1 MFNCIKLINDGFRKQ
16 VLKESLGSDIAKYQ
30 KWVDYDMER
39 YNRISDKT
47 LEEIKKAGLS
57 VVKDQYGEYEV
68 ITKSSITESTQDLF
82 EDSDRD
88 LFSEIKDIL
97 GDEYTYN
104 IKAPHLYLTSLDSSE
119 KEEVRKLLKDQGIEL
134 GTSIRSGVYKPMF
147 KRSEDQV
154 SSVALTQKYIKE
166 MTRGISP
173 DKPEGI
179 TPTFKYNNGDSV
191 KLQYMFWDLGIPE
204 GKGFVLDDDLFEE
217 MRQAVI
223 EAIETLKEKGV
234 VFKRADITAYRG
246 TSYIRGGWDI
256 VVVKDYIT
264 ESFTKSSITE
274 STQDLFEDSDINHI
288 KELFCDIYE
297 KLLKSSFSD
306 DDDLEEFREL
316 IDEYRTYTGKDIPVY
331 AHRAFEDVPED
342 KIKNFWDGYLYQ
354 YENDSLNEAN
364 LYEDVNIENEPDNEV
379 LRGILLSRGNKK
391 LTPEEQEVLDKYGFK
406 VDTRGGVKSIY
417 SPETGRKLSLFNHK
431 YDGWTLYVTI
441 PESGGRDLRY
451 FNSRADA
458 EASKID
464 IIKLLSTSRDAN
476 SSFMYNRQVYP
487 FGSSSIDYYDRRKDY
502 VEDDLAKLKDKLV
515 QAKEELLNYTEGTSQ
530 YYQAK
535 AKIADIESRISSLY
549 ADRKDVQKELEA
561 ERRKRNMYDADGF
574 SQRRYQQDVV
584 NNNIA
589 KYKELK
595 YRLDSAKKSV
605 EYYGRE
611 TNSVAKQ
618 RRKDNLLSQI
628 AQLQREIERL
638 DSNTT
643 ASDQLYREAVASVD
657 ELTAEVAKLL
667 HKDRSSK

>member
-1 MFNCIKLINDGFRKQ
+1 MFNCIKLINEGFAKQ
-16 VLKESLGSDIAKYQ
+16 ALKESLGSDIANYQ
-30 KWVDYDMER
+30 RWVDYDMER
-39 YNRISDKT
+39 YKRISDKT

-68 ITKSSITESTQDLF
+68 IAKTSITESTQSIL
-82 EDSDRD
+82 EDSDFSIKHVKDIFIKVYEHLLLGALEDDDIMEDFRD
-88 LFSEIKDIL
+88 LV
-97 GDEYTYN
+97 N
-104 IKAPHLYLTSLDSSE
+104 
-119 KEEVRKLLKDQGIEL
+119 
-134 GTSIRSGVYKPMF
+134 
-147 KRSEDQV
+147 
-154 SSVALTQKYIKE
+154 
-166 MTRGISP
+166 
-173 DKPEGI
+173 
-179 TPTFKYNNGDSV
+179 
-191 KLQYMFWDLGIPE
+191 
-204 GKGFVLDDDLFEE
+204 
-217 MRQAVI
+217 
-223 EAIETLKEKGV
+223 
-234 VFKRADITAYRG
+234 
-246 TSYIRGGWDI
+246 
-256 VVVKDYIT
+256 
-264 ESFTKSSITE
+264 
-274 STQDLFEDSDINHI
+274 
-288 KELFCDIYE
+288 
-297 KLLKSSFSD
+297 
-306 DDDLEEFREL
+306 
-316 IDEYRTYTGKDIPVY
+316 EYRMYTRKSVPMDVSN
-331 AHRAFEDVPED
+331 AFDDVPED
-342 KIKNFWDGYLYQ
+342 RIKKFWDGYLYQ
-354 YENDSLNEAN
+354 YEDDSLNEAN

-379 LRGILLSRGNKK
+379 LRGILLSKWNKK

-431 YDGWTLYVTI
+431 YDGWTLEVIT
-441 PESGGRDLRY
+441 PESGSRGLRY

-476 SSFMYNRQVYP
+476 SSFIYNRQVYP

-502 VEDDLAKLKDKLV
+502 VEDDLAKLKDKLA

-549 ADRKDVQKELEA
+549 ADRKDVQRELEA

>member
-1 MFNCIKLINDGFRKQ
+1 M
-16 VLKESLGSDIAKYQ
+16 
-30 KWVDYDMER
+30 
-39 YNRISDKT
+39 
-47 LEEIKKAGLS
+47 
-57 VVKDQYGEYEV
+57 
-68 ITKSSITESTQDLF
+68 
-82 EDSDRD
+82 
-88 LFSEIKDIL
+88 
-97 GDEYTYN
+97 
-104 IKAPHLYLTSLDSSE
+104 LYLREQISQRIVE
-119 KEEVRKLLKDQGIEL
+119 
-134 GTSIRSGVYKPMF
+134 
-147 KRSEDQV
+147 QV
-154 SSVALTQKYIKE
+154 IL
-166 MTRGISP
+166 
-173 DKPEGI
+173 
-179 TPTFKYNNGDSV
+179 
-191 KLQYMFWDLGIPE
+191 
-204 GKGFVLDDDLFEE
+204 
-217 MRQAVI
+217 
-223 EAIETLKEKGV
+223 EA
-234 VFKRADITAYRG
+234 
-246 TSYIRGGWDI
+246 GGWDI

-274 STQDLFEDSDINHI
+274 STQDLFEDSDTNHI

-342 KIKNFWDGYLYQ
+342 KIKEFWDGYLYQ

-431 YDGWTLYVTI
+431 YDGWTLYVTT

-451 FNSRADA
+451 FKSRADA

-476 SSFMYNRQVYP
+476 SSFMYNRQAYP

-502 VEDDLAKLKDKLV
+502 VEDDLAKLKDKLA